1 MNYVQTTKCQTNP
14 IFEKSKMNL
23 TNYIISSYSNNLRLL
38 KIEKQSQTKP
48 KFTRRSPPV
57 LSSTSEEGLAKAGT
71 NPIKP
76 NLNQQRLAGFLLAG
90 ERRIC

>member
-1 MNYVQTTKCQTNP
+1 MNYEKNKKCETNP

-57 LSSTSEEGLAKAGT
+57 LRSTSEEGLAKAG
-71 NPIKP
+71 KP
-76 NLNQQRLAGFLLAG
+76 NQTQFKPAKIGWFSVGR
-90 ERRIC
+90 